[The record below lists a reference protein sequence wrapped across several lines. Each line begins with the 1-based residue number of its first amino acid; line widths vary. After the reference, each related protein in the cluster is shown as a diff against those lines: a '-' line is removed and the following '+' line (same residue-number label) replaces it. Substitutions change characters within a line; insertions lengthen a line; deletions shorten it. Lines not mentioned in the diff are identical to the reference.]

1 MRLRELIQKDAKDRE
16 AIIDI
21 RPITIS
27 PGEGSKS
34 EPDSNGLIT
43 W

>member
-1 MRLRELIQKDAKDRE
+1 MRLRELIEKDARERE

-27 PGEGSKS
+27 PGEDSNS
-34 EPDSNGLIT
+34 EPDSSGLIT